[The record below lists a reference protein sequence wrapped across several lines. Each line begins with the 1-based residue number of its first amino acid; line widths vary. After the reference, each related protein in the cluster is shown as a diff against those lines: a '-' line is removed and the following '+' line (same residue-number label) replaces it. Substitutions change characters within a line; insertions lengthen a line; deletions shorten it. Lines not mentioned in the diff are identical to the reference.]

1 VGRIL
6 GMTVAFVLALAG
18 IAAAA
23 TTGTY
28 TGTSTVTISGFKASH
43 PFSVTAKGGRVVKV
57 ELILGATCAT
67 LNGSAG
73 VKAKLPI
80 NKRGHFGGAIKFGH
94 FTLKLQGTFKG
105 KAVTGSFGG
114 SFKEA
119 SESCSAPK
127 NTFKAQRAGAV
138 SPGAN

>member
-1 VGRIL
+1 MGRIL
-6 GMTVAFVLALAG
+6 GIAAACVLALAG
-18 IAAAA
+18 VAAAA
-23 TTGTY
+23 TNGTY

-43 PFSVTAKGGRVVKV
+43 PFGVTVKRGRVIKV
-57 ELILGATCAT
+57 ELVLGATCAT

-80 NKRGHFGGAIKFGH
+80 NKRGHFGGAIKSGD

-105 KAVTGSFGG
+105 NAVTGSFNG
-114 SFKEA
+114 SFKGA

-127 NTFKAQRAGAV
+127 NTFKAHR
-138 SPGAN
+138 